1 MALYDQPMTGE
12 LWVCNLGAVDFSWA
26 VVLQERIQA
35 ARQRDQI
42 QEVLLLLEHRP
53 VYTRGRRSAPGELP
67 LGAAW
72 YAARGIEIVDTNRG
86 GKITYHG
93 PGQLVGYPIVRV
105 GDVVAYVR
113 TLEQVLVAALAEE
126 GLAARARANDGP
138 AYTGVWV
145 QERKIASI
153 GVHVARGVTTH
164 GFAVN
169 VVNDLRPFGWV
180 VACGLP
186 DVEMTSIVE
195 EQRRVQ
201 DAEGVQGERGQ
212 GSQGGPSQ
220 GSQGGSGEDAEGTA
234 LMHRFR
240 RFVERQLAQ
249 ALGLRPRAVSLAQ
262 LEDYLAVA
270 ERPTTASSSF
280 SNRSGSLVS

>member
-1 MALYDQPMTGE
+1 
-12 LWVCNLGAVDFSWA
+12 
-26 VVLQERIQA
+26 
-35 ARQRDQI
+35 
-42 QEVLLLLEHRP
+42 
-53 VYTRGRRSAPGELP
+53 
-67 LGAAW
+67 
-72 YAARGIEIVDTNRG
+72 
-86 GKITYHG
+86 
-93 PGQLVGYPIVRV
+93 
-105 GDVVAYVR
+105 
-113 TLEQVLVAALAEE
+113 
-126 GLAARARANDGP
+126 
-138 AYTGVWV
+138 
-145 QERKIASI
+145 
-153 GVHVARGVTTH
+153 VTTH

-195 EQRRVQ
+195 EQRRIQ